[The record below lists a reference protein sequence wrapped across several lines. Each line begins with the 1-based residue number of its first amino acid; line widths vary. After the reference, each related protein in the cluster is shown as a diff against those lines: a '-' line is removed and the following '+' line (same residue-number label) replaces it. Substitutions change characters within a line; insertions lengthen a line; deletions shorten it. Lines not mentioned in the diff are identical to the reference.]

1 MMPNTKII
9 NDIKG
14 IMSDFGEEYEALE
27 SNHRK
32 VVQFFAEYKI
42 AEVSEETLEDAVVLL
57 ADEKLRQEF
66 KVLLRDF
73 TRIIDFILPHPI
85 KKFYLDDAKVW
96 GLVQLEAVRRYRDPE
111 LAIEGVGAKVKALI
125 DEFVTSKGVS
135 VKVRPVSIYD
145 DEFADALRGRSEKAI
160 ASEMEHAL
168 RYTIKINM
176 DKDPIYYRSLA
187 EKLEKI
193 IKEHQGQWDEL
204 VKKFSKFIDDV
215 KAGSE
220 ILPFFAE
227 IGCDVCMPFYR
238 LFRTPLGEADLD
250 APIQEMLLQLVID
263 TVAIAARKIQKVDFW
278 GTTGESSRK
287 ELENVL
293 VGRLASTKNKSLI
306 GAITT
311 LKPDFMQLCEKNHH
325 ALKTL
330 KLTH

>member
-1 MMPNTKII
+1 
-9 NDIKG
+9 
-14 IMSDFGEEYEALE
+14 
-27 SNHRK
+27 
-32 VVQFFAEYKI
+32 
-42 AEVSEETLEDAVVLL
+42 
-57 ADEKLRQEF
+57 
-66 KVLLRDF
+66 
-73 TRIIDFILPHPI
+73 
-85 KKFYLDDAKVW
+85 
-96 GLVQLEAVRRYRDPE
+96 
-111 LAIEGVGAKVKALI
+111 
-125 DEFVTSKGVS
+125 
-135 VKVRPVSIYD
+135 VRPVSIFD
-145 DEFADALRGRSEKAI
+145 DEFADALRGRSEKAK

-204 VKKFSKFIDDV
+204 VKKLSKFTETIESGGD
-215 KAGSE
+215 

-238 LFRTPLGEADLD
+238 LFRTPLGEDDLE
-250 APIQEMLLQLVID
+250 ALTQEMLLQLVID
-263 TVAIAARKIQKVDFW
+263 SVQIAAREIQKVDFW

-293 VGRLASTKNKSLI
+293 VGRIASTKNKALI

-330 KLTH
+330 KLNH